1 MENSSTIQLDPLTDD
16 DPFFLAYISE
26 LGTWDNLVKDRSFM
40 EVMKDDDG
48 DNGSRPVKKIKIDAD
63 AAGANSSSSSSSCSH
78 GVASVPPVKAEHA
91 EIVSRTPEDMELMT
105 VPSQLFDALGELDTD
120 FTRNVID
127 TYFDPNCT
135 FVTTEVDEPI
145 HGSDNLY
152 EFLLKLADRMPDAVR
167 KIRHCRVVADEAG
180 NKAVKF
186 KLFTTGTFI
195 KDKCERDDLVPNL
208 RASTLVSHLD
218 GTCISKKEIARIKES
233 FATSNGT
240 ESFSCLYRSAC
251 CWHLNED
258 GKVQRFDLHYQIMS
272 MKPVK

>member
-1 MENSSTIQLDPLTDD
+1 MEFSSSTIQLDPLTDD
-16 DPFFLAYISE
+16 DPYFLAYISE
-26 LGTWDNLVKDRSFM
+26 LGTWDSLVKDRSFL

-48 DNGSRPVKKIKIDAD
+48 DNQPAKKVKLD
-63 AAGANSSSSSSSCSH
+63 AASSSGSSSSCSH
-78 GVASVPPVKAEHA
+78 GVASMASPVKVDSI

-105 VPSQLFDALGELDTD
+105 VPPQLFDALGELDTD

-135 FVTTEVDEPI
+135 FVTTAVEQPI
-145 HGSDNLY
+145 LGSDNLY

-167 KIRHCRVVADEAG
+167 KIRHCRVVVDEAG

-195 KDKCERDDLVPNL
+195 KDKTEREDLVPNL

-218 GTCISKKEIARIKES
+218 ETCISKKEIASIKES
-233 FATSNGT
+233 FATSNVIG
-240 ESFSCLYRSAC
+240 SFSCLYRSAC
-251 CWHLNED
+251 CWHLNEE